1 MLMQH
6 RRRKDEVTIAVTP
19 LIDVILVL
27 LIFFMV
33 SAKFNRD
40 TQMQVNLPEA
50 SGDSAA
56 PVARIIVEISIDA
69 RGNLFVGDSISKS
82 VRPLANNELA
92 TIKAALHSIADGDS
106 EVPLVIS
113 ADAQAPYQAVA
124 TAMDAAGQMGFHK
137 LTMQAQAES
146 DG

>member
-6 RRRKDEVTIAVTP
+6 RRRKDDVSISMTP

-40 TQMQVNLPEA
+40 TQMQVNLPKATGDA
-50 SGDSAA
+50 SVQAQTDL
-56 PVARIIVEISIDA
+56 VEISVDA
-69 RGNLFVGDSISKS
+69 HGNLFINA
-82 VRPLANNELA
+82 RPLANSELA
-92 TIKAALHSIADGDS
+92 TIKSALDAVAQGNN
-106 EVPLVIS
+106 ELPLIIS
-113 ADAQAPYQAVA
+113 ADAKAPYQAVA

-137 LTMQAQAES
+137 LTMAAQAPR